1 MLYLALKID
10 LLAKSLL
17 EELVLLLQLFPL
29 REILLD
35 ILLLLFLSCSVLPDL
50 ISASS
55 PFR

>member
-10 LLAKSLL
+10 LLTKSLL
-17 EELVLLLQLFPL
+17 EHLVLLLQLLPL

-35 ILLLLFLSCSVLPDL
+35 ILSLLFLSCSVLPDL

-55 PFR
+55 PFS